1 MSVRQPV
8 PVGLRLVADPSLVR
22 RDSGRVLVGGSPF
35 RMMRLSEAGAR
46 AVDRWID
53 GAPVRAGV
61 EAALARR
68 LLDAGSMHPLVAPA
82 TDRDVTVVTPVRDE
96 PSLTTLPTGDRPTIV
111 VDDGSSPPIGP
122 IGSARVIRRDVSG
135 GPGAA
140 RADGLALARSEG
152 AEFVA
157 FVDADVTVDPEVDP
171 SGSDWIDRL
180 LGHFDDPAV
189 AAVAPRVV
197 SAPGDTTLAAYEEA
211 FSPLDLGGSPSL
223 VAPGRRVSY
232 VPTAALIVRVAAVDA
247 VGGFDPALR
256 YGEDV
261 DLIWRLASAG
271 HTVRYDP
278 SVVVQH
284 RPRSSWGAWFRQR
297 MSYGLAAAPLASR
310 HGDAIAPSRAPAEL
324 YGTIAAAV
332 VAPRALVAGAAAAT
346 VTAAQIRVRRA
357 LGEHHQPAAVN
368 GAMAQAF
375 GSTVAAIPRAWAPLA
390 LVAAAAGRRPRRRLA
405 AMVMTAAAVEVLQ
418 RRPAVDPFRATTARL
433 VDHLAYGVGVWQG
446 IVHERSLTAV
456 RPARSENGVRST
468 DASASTVTP

>member
-1 MSVRQPV
+1 MS
-8 PVGLRLVADPSLVR
+8 A
-22 RDSGRVLVGGSPF
+22 
-35 RMMRLSEAGAR
+35 A
-46 AVDRWID
+46 
-53 GAPVRAGV
+53 VRA
-61 EAALARR
+61 AR
-68 LLDAGSMHPLVAPA
+68 
-82 TDRDVTVVTPVRDE
+82 T
-96 PSLTTLPTGDRPTIV
+96 
-111 VDDGSSPPIGP
+111 
-122 IGSARVIRRDVSG
+122 
-135 GPGAA
+135 
-140 RADGLALARSEG
+140 DGLALARAEG

-157 FVDADVTVDPEVDP
+157 FVDADVTVDPEADP

-197 SAPGDTTLAAYEEA
+197 SVPGDTTLAAYEET
-211 FSPLDLGGSPSL
+211 FSPLDLGNAPSL

-232 VPTAALIVRVAAVDA
+232 VPTAALIVRVAAIDA
-247 VGGFDPALR
+247 VGGFDEALR

-261 DLIWRLASAG
+261 DLVWRLAAAG

-278 SVVVQH
+278 SVEVQH

-297 MSYGLAAAPLASR
+297 MSYGSAAAPLASR
-310 HGDAIAPSRAPAEL
+310 HGDAIAPSRAPVEL

-332 VAPRALVAGAAAAT
+332 VAPGALVAGAAAAT

-390 LVAAAAGRRPRRRLA
+390 LVAAAGRRPRRRLA

-418 RRPAVDPFRATTARL
+418 RRPAVDPSGRRRPDSSTTSPTASGCGRA
-433 VDHLAYGVGVWQG
+433 
-446 IVHERSLTAV
+446 SCMSV
-456 RPARSENGVRST
+456 R
-468 DASASTVTP
+468 

>member
-1 MSVRQPV
+1 MTVRRPV
-8 PVGLRLVADPSLVR
+8 PAGLRLVADPSLVR

-46 AVDRWID
+46 TVDRWID
-53 GAPVRAGV
+53 GAPVRTGA
-61 EAALARR
+61 EATLARR
-68 LLDAGSMHPLVAPA
+68 LLDAGSMHPLVSPA
-82 TDRDVTVVTPVRDE
+82 ADRDATVVTPVRDE
-96 PSLTTLPTGDRPTIV
+96 PALTTLPTGGRPTIV
-111 VDDGSSPPIGP
+111 VDDGSRPPIGP
-122 IGSARVIRRDVSG
+122 IDGVRVIRRDVSG
-135 GPGAA
+135 GPSVA
-140 RADGLALARSEG
+140 RTDGLALARAEG

-157 FVDADVTVDPEVDP
+157 FVDADVTVDPEADP
-171 SGSDWIDRL
+171 TGSDWIDRL

-197 SAPGDTTLAAYEEA
+197 SAPGDTILAAYEET
-211 FSPLDLGGSPSL
+211 FSPLDLGNAPSL

-232 VPTAALIVRVAAVDA
+232 VPTAALIVRVAAVDG

-278 SVVVQH
+278 SVEVQH
-284 RPRSSWGAWFRQR
+284 RPRSSWSAWFRQR
-297 MSYGLAAAPLASR
+297 MSYGSAAAPLASR
-310 HGDAIAPSRAPAEL
+310 HGDAIAPSRAPVEL

-332 VAPRALVAGAAAAT
+332 VAPGALVAGAAAAT

-390 LVAAAAGRRPRRRLA
+390 LVAAAGRRPRRRLA

-446 IVHERSLTAV
+446 VVHERSLTAV

-468 DASASTVTP
+468 DASGSTVTP

>member
-8 PVGLRLVADPSLVR
+8 PAGLRLVADPSLVR

-35 RMMRLSEAGAR
+35 RMMRVSEAGAR

-53 GAPVRAGV
+53 GAPVRAGA
-61 EAALARR
+61 EATLARR

-82 TDRDVTVVTPVRDE
+82 ADRDATVVIPVRDE
-96 PSLTTLPTGDRPTIV
+96 PALTTHPTGGRPTIV
-111 VDDGSSPPIGP
+111 VDDGSSPPIAP
-122 IGSARVIRRDVSG
+122 IDGVRVVRRDLSG
-135 GPGAA
+135 GPSVA
-140 RADGLALARSEG
+140 RTDGLAVARAEG

-157 FVDADVTVDPEVDP
+157 FVDADVTVDPDVDP
-171 SGSDWIDRL
+171 TGSAWIDRL
-180 LGHFDDPAV
+180 LGHYDDPAV

-197 SAPGDTTLAAYEEA
+197 SAPGDTILAAYEKT
-211 FSPLDLGGSPSL
+211 FSPLDLGNAPSL

-232 VPTAALIVRVAAVDA
+232 VPTAALIVRVAAIDA
-247 VGGFDPALR
+247 VGGFDKALR

-261 DLIWRLASAG
+261 DLIWRLAAAG

-278 SVVVQH
+278 SVEVQH
-284 RPRSSWGAWFRQR
+284 RPRSSWTAWFRQR
-297 MSYGLAAAPLASR
+297 MSYGSAAAPLASR
-310 HGDAIAPSRAPAEL
+310 HGDAIAPSRAPVEL

-332 VAPRALVAGAAAAT
+332 VAPVAFVAGAAAAT

-375 GSTVAAIPRAWAPLA
+375 GSTVAAIPRAWAPMA

-405 AMVMTAAAVEVLQ
+405 AMVVTAAAVEVLQ
-418 RRPAVDPFRATTARL
+418 RRPAVGPFRATTARL

-446 IVHERSLTAV
+446 VVRERSLTAV

>member
-1 MSVRQPV
+1 MSVRRPV
-8 PVGLRLVADPSLVR
+8 PAGLRLVADPSLVR

-46 AVDRWID
+46 TVDRWID
-53 GAPVRAGV
+53 GAPVRTGA
-61 EAALARR
+61 EATLARR
-68 LLDAGSMHPLVAPA
+68 LLDAGSMHPLVSPA
-82 TDRDVTVVTPVRDE
+82 ADRDATVVTPARDE
-96 PSLTTLPTGDRPTIV
+96 PALTTLPTGGRPTIV
-111 VDDGSSPPIGP
+111 VDDGSRPPIGP
-122 IGSARVIRRDVSG
+122 IDGVRVIRRDVSG
-135 GPGAA
+135 GPSVA
-140 RADGLALARSEG
+140 RTDGLALARAEG

-157 FVDADVTVDPEVDP
+157 FVDADVTVDPEADP
-171 SGSDWIDRL
+171 TGSDWIDRL

-197 SAPGDTTLAAYEEA
+197 SAPGDTILAAYEET
-211 FSPLDLGGSPSL
+211 FSPLDLGNAPSL

-247 VGGFDPALR
+247 VGGFDEALR

-261 DLIWRLASAG
+261 DLVWRLAAAG

-278 SVVVQH
+278 SVEVQH
-284 RPRSSWGAWFRQR
+284 RPRSSWSAWFRQR
-297 MSYGLAAAPLASR
+297 MSYGSAAAPLASR
-310 HGDAIAPSRAPAEL
+310 HGDAIAPSRAPVEL

-332 VAPRALVAGAAAAT
+332 VAPGALVAGAAAAT

-390 LVAAAAGRRPRRRLA
+390 LVAAAGRRPRRRLA

-446 IVHERSLTAV
+446 VVHERSLTAV